1 MAAGTVRHARFGGA
15 VPLREMIV
23 GQPGQQRRR
32 YDSSLRRQRA
42 AQTRER
48 IVAAGV
54 QLAHE
59 SPAWDWR
66 ALTIR
71 AVAERAEVSER
82 TIYRHFPGERELHD
96 AMMQRLEEE
105 AGVRLE
111 GLRLEDVAGATARVY
126 AHVSSLPLVPRVPL
140 DATLT
145 AADQRRRAALLSA
158 MAAPAASWPETDR
171 RMAAAI
177 LDLLWSV
184 TAYER
189 PVAAWELTPQQTTS
203 AITWAIGLVEA
214 AIREGR
220 GPGDGPMTQA

>member
-1 MAAGTVRHARFGGA
+1 
-15 VPLREMIV
+15 V
-23 GQPGQQRRR
+23 GYPGQQRRR

-59 SPAWDWR
+59 RPAWDWH

-82 TIYRHFPGERELHD
+82 TVYRHFPGERELHD

-105 AGVRLE
+105 AGVTLE
-111 GLRLEDVAGATARVY
+111 GLRLEDVAGVTARVF
-126 AHVSSLPLVPRVPL
+126 AHVSSFPLVLRTPQ

-145 AADQRRRAALLSA
+145 AADQRRRAALFSA
-158 MAAPAASWPETDR
+158 MAAPAAGWPDTDR

-177 LDLLWSV
+177 LDVLWSV
-184 TAYER
+184 WSYER
-189 PVAAWELTPQQTTS
+189 LVAVWELTPQQATR
-203 AITWAIGLVEA
+203 AITWAMGLTEA

-220 GPGDGPMTQA
+220 GPGDGPMTLA